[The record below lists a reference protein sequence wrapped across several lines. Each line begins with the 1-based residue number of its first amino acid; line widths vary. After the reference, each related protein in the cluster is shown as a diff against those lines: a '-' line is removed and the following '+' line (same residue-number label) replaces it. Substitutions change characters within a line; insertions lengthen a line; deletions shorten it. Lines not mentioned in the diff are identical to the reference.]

1 MAMQEEQQQQIENID
16 IISLGGIRCV
26 GNRIL
31 FYADIATQSALELN
45 RLLREMDIKL
55 QDIKKF
61 SDGFSPVCHLHLQ
74 TNGGEI
80 FPAFSIIDTI
90 RTMKTPVHTHVE
102 GLVAS
107 AGTLIST
114 VGQKKYMTKYSYM
127 LVHQL
132 RGESYGKYQDLAD
145 DMINYNSY
153 MNMMRSYYKEYT
165 KIPVK
170 KLDELLKRELCL
182 TAKECLELGLIDEI
196 L

>member
-1 MAMQEEQQQQIENID
+1 MQEEQQQQIENID

-114 VGQKKYMTKYSYM
+114 AGQKKYMTKYSYM

-132 RGESYGKYQDLAD
+132 RGESYGKYVDLAD

>member
-61 SDGFSPVCHLHLQ
+61 SDDFSPVCHLHLQ
-74 TNGGEI
+74 SNGGEI
-80 FPAFSIIDTI
+80 SPAFSIIDTI

-127 LVHQL
+127 LIHQL
-132 RGESYGKYQDLAD
+132 RAETYGKYEDLAD
-145 DMINYNSY
+145 NMINNSSY
-153 MNMMRSYYKEYT
+153 MSMMRSYYKEYT

>member
-114 VGQKKYMTKYSYM
+114 AGQKKYMTKYSYM

>member
-61 SDGFSPVCHLHLQ
+61 SDDFSPVCHLHLQ
-74 TNGGEI
+74 SNGGEI
-80 FPAFSIIDTI
+80 SPAFSIIDTI

-102 GLVAS
+102 GVVAS

-127 LVHQL
+127 LIHQL
-132 RGESYGKYQDLAD
+132 RAETYGKYEDLAD
-145 DMINYNSY
+145 NMINNSSY
-153 MNMMRSYYKEYT
+153 MSMMRSYYKEYT

-170 KLDELLKRELCL
+170 KLDELLKRELYL

>member
-61 SDGFSPVCHLHLQ
+61 SDDFSPVCHLHLQ
-74 TNGGEI
+74 SNGGEI
-80 FPAFSIIDTI
+80 SPAFSIIDTI

-127 LVHQL
+127 LIHQL
-132 RGESYGKYQDLAD
+132 RAETYGKYEDLAD
-145 DMINYNSY
+145 NMINNSSY
-153 MNMMRSYYKEYT
+153 MSMMRSYYKEYT

-170 KLDELLKRELCL
+170 KLDELLKRELYL

>member
-153 MNMMRSYYKEYT
+153 MNMIRSYYKEYT

>member
-61 SDGFSPVCHLHLQ
+61 SDDFSPVCHLHLQ
-74 TNGGEI
+74 SNGGEI
-80 FPAFSIIDTI
+80 SPAFSIIDTI
-90 RTMKTPVHTHVE
+90 RNMKTPVHTHVE

-127 LVHQL
+127 LIHQL
-132 RGESYGKYQDLAD
+132 RAETYGKYEDLAD
-145 DMINYNSY
+145 NMINNSSY
-153 MNMMRSYYKEYT
+153 MSMMRSYYKEYT

-170 KLDELLKRELCL
+170 KLDELLKRELYL

>member
-80 FPAFSIIDTI
+80 SPAFSIIDTI

-132 RGESYGKYQDLAD
+132 RGETYGKYEDLAD
-145 DMINYNSY
+145 NMINNNSY

>member
-1 MAMQEEQQQQIENID
+1 VEFDAW
-16 IISLGGIRCV
+16 

-153 MNMMRSYYKEYT
+153 MNMIRSYYKEYT

>member
-61 SDGFSPVCHLHLQ
+61 SDDFSPVCHLHLQ
-74 TNGGEI
+74 SDGGEI
-80 FPAFSIIDTI
+80 SPAFSIIDTI

-102 GLVAS
+102 GVVAS

-127 LVHQL
+127 LIHQL
-132 RGESYGKYQDLAD
+132 RAETYGKYEDLAD
-145 DMINYNSY
+145 NMINNSSY
-153 MNMMRSYYKEYT
+153 MSMMRSYYKEYT

-170 KLDELLKRELCL
+170 KLDELLKRELYL